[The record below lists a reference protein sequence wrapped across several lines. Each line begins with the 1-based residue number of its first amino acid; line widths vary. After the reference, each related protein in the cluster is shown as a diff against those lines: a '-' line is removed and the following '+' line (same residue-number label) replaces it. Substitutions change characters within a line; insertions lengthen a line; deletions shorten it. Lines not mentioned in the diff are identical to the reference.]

1 MDKVRGTNKTHDC
14 NRRLS
19 PSASMRKID
28 LNNFQVA
35 TSETARDINSRIMLN
50 LVRKHQPIS
59 RADLMRPSGLQR
71 STVSVITEQLIAERW
86 LREGEVG
93 QLPRGRR
100 PTFLH
105 INEERAGIFGINV
118 RPHLTNMALAN
129 LGGRFLEQESMATP
143 TSPDEFVK
151 QIGERVHASMKQHPQ
166 MAYEG
171 IGVSLPGR
179 VDLSSQKF
187 VFAPNLGWH
196 EEDLKERLELA
207 TGLPVD
213 LENEANACALSEFW
227 FGRYSES
234 VGNLIAVAVSEGIG
248 VGMILNGQLVRGPS
262 GLAGEFGHVTIN
274 ENGPKCGCG
283 NRGCWEVYAS
293 NSAAVRYYNEAKA
306 SKNGKKNHN
315 GEASINFED
324 LLGLAERGDLKAL
337 EALDHMAQYLGRGIS
352 TLVTGLAPDIIVVV
366 GEVTRAWDRL
376 GPIISDV
383 VKQHSFTHTTTKII
397 ASGPAPQPRL
407 RGIIALVLQK
417 HFGAPTI
424 V

>member
-1 MDKVRGTNKTHDC
+1 
-14 NRRLS
+14 
-19 PSASMRKID
+19 MRKID

-59 RADLMRPSGLQR
+59 RADLMRHSGLQR

-105 INEERAGIFGINV
+105 LNEDRAGIFGINV
-118 RPHLTNMALAN
+118 RPYTTNMALAN
-129 LGGRFLEQESMATP
+129 LGGRFLEQESIATP
-143 TSPDEFVK
+143 KSPDEFVK
-151 QIGERVHASMKQHPQ
+151 QIGERVHAMMKERPH

-187 VFAPNLGWH
+187 IFAPNLGWH
-196 EEDLKERLELA
+196 EEDLKERLERA
-207 TGLPVD
+207 TDLPVD

-227 FGRYSES
+227 FGRHSDGVS
-234 VGNLIAVAVSEGIG
+234 NLIAVAVSEGIG
-248 VGMILNGQLVRGPS
+248 VGMILNGQIVRGPS

-283 NRGCWEVYAS
+283 NHGCWEVYAS
-293 NSAAVRYYNEAKA
+293 NSAAVRYYTETKP
-306 SKNGKKNHN
+306 SRRNGKVHH
-315 GEASINFED
+315 EVVAPIFED
-324 LLGLAERGDLKAL
+324 VLQLAEQGDLKAL
-337 EALDHMAQYLGRGIS
+337 EALDRMAHFLGRGIAM
-352 TLVTGLAPDIIVVV
+352 LVTGLAPEIIVVV
-366 GEVTRAWDRL
+366 GEVTRAWDRV
-376 GPIISDV
+376 GPIINDV
-383 VKQHSFTHTTTKII
+383 VKQRSFTHTTTRII

-424 V
+424 A

>member
-1 MDKVRGTNKTHDC
+1 
-14 NRRLS
+14 
-19 PSASMRKID
+19 MRKID

-59 RADLMRPSGLQR
+59 RADLMRHSGLQR

-105 INEERAGIFGINV
+105 LNEDRAGIFGINV
-118 RPHLTNMALAN
+118 RPFMTNMALAN
-129 LGGRFLEQESMATP
+129 LEGRFLEQESMVTP
-143 TSPDEFVK
+143 SSPDEFVK
-151 QIGERVHASMKQHPQ
+151 QIAERVHSLMKERPQ

-187 VFAPNLGWH
+187 IFAPNLKWH
-196 EEDLKERLELA
+196 EEDLKERLESA

-227 FGRYSES
+227 FGRHSDS
-234 VGNLIAVAVSEGIG
+234 VSNLIAVAVSEGIG
-248 VGMILNGQLVRGPS
+248 VGMILNGQIVRGPS
-262 GLAGEFGHVTIN
+262 GLAGEFGHVSIN

-283 NRGCWEVYAS
+283 NRGCWEVFAS
-293 NSAAVRYYNEAKA
+293 NSAGVRYYEEAKL
-306 SKNGKKNHN
+306 SKRNGKTNHTN
-315 GEASINFED
+315 HKQPDITFED
-324 LLGLAERGDLKAL
+324 VLQLAEQGDLQ
-337 EALDHMAQYLGRGIS
+337 ALDALDRMAHYLGRGIAM
-352 TLVTGLAPDIIVVV
+352 LVTGLAPDVIVVV

-376 GPIISDV
+376 GPIITDV
-383 VKQHSFTHTTTKII
+383 VRQRSFTHPSTRII

-417 HFGAPTI
+417 HFGAPSI
-424 V
+424 A

>member
-1 MDKVRGTNKTHDC
+1 
-14 NRRLS
+14 
-19 PSASMRKID
+19 MRKID

-59 RADLMRPSGLQR
+59 RADLMRQSGLQR

-86 LREGEVG
+86 LKEGAVG

-105 INEERAGIFGINV
+105 LNEDRAGIFGVNV
-118 RPHLTNMALAN
+118 RPSTTHMALAN
-129 LGGRFLEQESMATP
+129 LAGRFLSQESLPTPAT
-143 TSPDEFVK
+143 PDEFVD
-151 QIGERVHASMKQHPQ
+151 QITRRICAQMKERPH

-196 EEDLKERLELA
+196 EEELKVRLEEA
-207 TGLPVD
+207 TGLAVD

-227 FGRYSES
+227 FGQHTDGAR
-234 VGNLIAVAVSEGIG
+234 NLIAVAVSEGIG

-262 GLAGEFGHVTIN
+262 GLAGEFGHVALA
-274 ENGPKCGCG
+274 EDGPKCGCG
-283 NRGCWEVYAS
+283 NCGCWEVFAS
-293 NSAAVRYYNEAKA
+293 NSAAVRYYKEAQLTVR
-306 SKNGKKNHN
+306 NGRNHSGKRN
-315 GEASINFED
+315 GDTTFED
-324 LLGLAERGDLKAL
+324 VLEFAEHGDLKAL
-337 EALDHMAQYLGRGIS
+337 AALDTMANYLGQGIAM
-352 TLVTGLAPDIIVVV
+352 LVTGLAPEAIVVV
-366 GEVTRAWDRL
+366 GEVTRAWDQV
-376 GPIISDV
+376 GPIITDV
-383 VKQHSFTHTTTKII
+383 VRRRTSTHARTKIT

-417 HFGAPTI
+417 HFGAPTFG
-424 V
+424 